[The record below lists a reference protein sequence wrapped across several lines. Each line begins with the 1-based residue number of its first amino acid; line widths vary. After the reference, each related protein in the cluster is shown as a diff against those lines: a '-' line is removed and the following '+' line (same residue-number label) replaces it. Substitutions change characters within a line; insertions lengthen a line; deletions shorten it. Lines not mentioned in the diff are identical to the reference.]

1 MTVGQIRTNAAEVL
15 KDDYLLESAKSEE
28 RKSFRRYAEYR
39 DSGVEWV
46 EEVPVGWTIKKLK
59 FVVEV
64 QPSNVDKKT
73 KENEKTV
80 LLCNYTDVYYNE
92 EITGDLPFMRAT
104 ASDLQIK
111 KFTLKS
117 GDTIITKDSED
128 PDDIAVPAYIP
139 QDLEGII
146 CGYHLALLR
155 PKYGILGGYLKR
167 IMDSRYAR
175 SVFAAK
181 ANGLTRYGLGIY
193 AINNFALPLPP
204 IEEQRQITAYLNRET
219 AKIDSLV
226 ARQEQLIELLREKRQ
241 AVISHAVTKGL
252 NPNAKMKDSG
262 VEWLREVPEHWEVKQ
277 IKHIL
282 LQKKGAIKTG
292 PFGSQ
297 LTSRDMEGTDI
308 KVINQRNVI
317 DNDFDFGTN
326 FINQEKYIELQ
337 SFTIFPR
344 DILIT
349 TRGTIGRTAI
359 APNRNGK
366 SILHPCLMRLQVD
379 EKHWLKELVSL
390 IIQSSGYFLEQLKI
404 LSNATTIDVI
414 YSENLKNITI
424 ALPSTSKEQ
433 EEIVAFIDKETA
445 KIDILIERCETAI
458 KLFKERRIALISAAV
473 TGKIDIHHAT

>member
-1 MTVGQIRTNAAEVL
+1 MSVGQVRTSVAEVL
-15 KDDYLLESAKSEE
+15 KDDYSLESAKSEE

-104 ASDLQIK
+104 ASDLQIR
-111 KFTLKS
+111 KFTLTS
-117 GDTIITKDSED
+117 GDIIITKDSED
-128 PDDIAVPAYIP
+128 PNDIAVPAYVP

-167 IMDSRYAR
+167 VMDSRYAR

-181 ANGLTRYGLGIY
+181 ANGLTRYGLGTY

-241 AVISHAVTKGL
+241 AVISYAVTKGL
-252 NPNAKMKDSG
+252 NPNAKLKDSG
-262 VEWLREVPEHWEVKQ
+262 VEWLGEVPEGW
-277 IKHIL
+277 
-282 LQKKGAIKTG
+282 AIKSLKYAFRRIVG
-292 PFGSQ
+292 GSTPSSAKPIFWDGDIVWITPADVSKTTRLRNSRRRITQ
-297 LTSRDMEGTDI
+297 EGLLSCSTELVPAGSIIVTSRAPVGNVALAETELCT
-308 KVINQRNVI
+308 NQGCKALIVPSSTLSPI
-317 DNDFDFGTN
+317 FAFHLLS
-326 FINQEKYIELQ
+326 ILKPELQ
-337 SFTIFPR
+337 RLATGTTFTE
-344 DILIT
+344 
-349 TRGTIGRTAI
+349 I
-359 APNRNGK
+359 A
-366 SILHPCLMRLQVD
+366 
-379 EKHWLKELVSL
+379 
-390 IIQSSGYFLEQLKI
+390 
-404 LSNATTIDVI
+404 
-414 YSENLKNITI
+414 
-424 ALPSTSKEQ
+424 TSKLGTVQLPIPPLREQ
-433 EEIVAFIDKETA
+433 IAIIARLNRETT
-445 KIDILIERCETAI
+445 KIDSLIERCETAI
-458 KLFKERRIALISAAV
+458 ELFKERRIALISTAV
-473 TGKIDIHHAT
+473 MGKIDVRNAV